1 MSTLISSLSLDQ
13 AAEALRASG
22 FRAHVA
28 EQPDGRPVL
37 QSAVQG
43 LGFIVVPGN
52 RAPDRAEG
60 HVDFTFSCLIHV
72 EGRVLAEQVGR
83 WNETKRF
90 ARLYLTQQTLVL
102 AMDAFVAAGDAALC
116 LRGYCELWDRVM
128 HEFIAYLRTLPVHAP
143 AAA

>member
-1 MSTLISSLSLDQ
+1 MSTAISSIGLEQ

-28 EQPDGRPVL
+28 QQPDGKPVL

-52 RAPDRAEG
+52 RAPGQADG
-60 HVDFTFSCLIHV
+60 YVDFTFSCLIHI
-72 EGRVLAEQVGR
+72 EGRVGPEQVGR
-83 WNETKRF
+83 WNESKRF
-90 ARLYLTQQTLVL
+90 ARLYVSQQTLVL
-102 AMDAFVAAGDAALC
+102 AMDAFVAAGDAELC